1 MIFPHKKRNKGKKE
15 LAPMHLRFLQF
26 FTALRKRQF
35 CSPVLYSLSLA
46 FRHCF
51 VRLFEAA
58 SAASSH
64 SLAMFLYCDFK
75 FIQNFLEETLNAL
88 MLDFFLLSKAD
99 LVYDITNNSEA
110 IFSINCSPVQTSYF
124 FIKKVAF

>member
-1 MIFPHKKRNKGKKE
+1 MIYDFSTQKRNKGKKE

-75 FIQNFLEETLNAL
+75 FIQHFFERRNLKCIDAKYVSLYTFLKFKIMPSILL
-88 MLDFFLLSKAD
+88 LRLLS
-99 LVYDITNNSEA
+99 IA
-110 IFSINCSPVQTSYF
+110 IQFESST
-124 FIKKVAF
+124 K